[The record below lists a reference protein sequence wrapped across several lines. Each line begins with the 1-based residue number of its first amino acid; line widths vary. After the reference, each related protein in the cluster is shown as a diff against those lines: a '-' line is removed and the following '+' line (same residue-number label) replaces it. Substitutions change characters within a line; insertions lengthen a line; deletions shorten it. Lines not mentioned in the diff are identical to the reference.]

1 MNIRALKREELS
13 IVREL
18 AHAIWPDTFKAI
30 LSHDQIQYMLNW
42 MYDLKQLENQFS
54 QGHQFYV
61 AEIEGTPVGFIG
73 IELNYPEKGITKIH
87 KIYILPKKQGLGIGK
102 KLITYVR
109 ELSSKSFIK
118 TLQLNVNRFN
128 KSIAFYYA
136 MGFSILRE
144 ENISIG
150 NGYLMEDYVMG
161 LEI

>member
-30 LSHDQIQYMLNW
+30 LSQEQIQYMLNW
-42 MYDLKQLENQFS
+42 MYDLKQLENQFG

-61 AEIEGTPVGFIG
+61 AEIDKTPVGFIG
-73 IELNYPEKGITKIH
+73 IEPNHPEKGITKIH
-87 KIYILPKKQGLGIGK
+87 KIYILPNKQGLGIGK
-102 KLITYVR
+102 KLIEFIRVHA
-109 ELSSKSFIK
+109 LQSKMK
-118 TLQLNVNRFN
+118 GLLLNVNRFN
-128 KSIAFYYA
+128 KAVDFYKEI
-136 MGFSILRE
+136 GFEILFE
-144 ENISIG
+144 ENIDIG